1 MTATRIIL
9 GVTGGIAAYK
19 TPELVRRLKDRGA
32 EVQVVLTRGAREF
45 VTETTLQA
53 VSGLPVRENLWD
65 KEAEAAMGHIEL
77 ARWAD
82 QVLIAPATAEILS
95 RLAAGSA
102 PDLLT
107 TLCLATEAPIAI
119 APAMNH
125 VMWAN
130 PAVQDNRRTLEER
143 GYRIIGPAV
152 GDQACGETGP
162 GRMVEPDD
170 IVATLLG
177 PAIVDDMPH
186 PALDAKTVVITAG
199 PTREAI
205 DPVRYLTNRSSGK
218 MGYALAAAFRAAGS
232 KVLLVSGPVGIAA
245 PAGVDVLPVESA
257 SEMHAAVH
265 SHIGDADIFIAA
277 AAVSDFR
284 VADARTEKIKKTDE
298 GLSLKLEMNPDIL
311 ASVAALPDGPFT
323 VGFAAETG
331 RLREYAIGKLESKH
345 VDMIVANL
353 VGKDLGFD
361 ADDNA
366 VDVFWNGGE
375 KSFSKRDKVML
386 ARELATLI
394 AQRFAADRHDETK
407 PELPT
412 IAVRD

>member
-1 MTATRIIL
+1 
-9 GVTGGIAAYK
+9 
-19 TPELVRRLKDRGA
+19 
-32 EVQVVLTRGAREF
+32 
-45 VTETTLQA
+45 
-53 VSGLPVRENLWD
+53 
-65 KEAEAAMGHIEL
+65 
-77 ARWAD
+77 
-82 QVLIAPATAEILS
+82 
-95 RLAAGSA
+95 
-102 PDLLT
+102 
-107 TLCLATEAPIAI
+107 
-119 APAMNH
+119 
-125 VMWAN
+125 
-130 PAVQDNRRTLEER
+130 
-143 GYRIIGPAV
+143 
-152 GDQACGETGP
+152 
-162 GRMVEPDD
+162 
-170 IVATLLG
+170 
-177 PAIVDDMPH
+177 
-186 PALDAKTVVITAG
+186 
-199 PTREAI
+199 
-205 DPVRYLTNRSSGK
+205 
-218 MGYALAAAFRAAGS
+218 
-232 KVLLVSGPVGIAA
+232 
-245 PAGVDVLPVESA
+245 
-257 SEMHAAVH
+257 MHAAVH